1 MKKNGH
7 VQFCL
12 FILTGIAAV
21 LAAAIL
27 SLFMGSTNISWQTVL
42 QALFSPDLAEH
53 QHLAIIELRLPRT
66 LGDILVGAAFA
77 ASGALSLIHISEPTR
92 PY

>member
-42 QALFSPDLAEH
+42 QPCFH
-53 QHLAIIELRLPRT
+53 Q
-66 LGDILVGAAFA
+66 ILQ
-77 ASGALSLIHISEPTR
+77 SISI
-92 PY
+92 